1 MSGHWSSLAFLIQV
15 ISGYAELKKGRPQ
28 VVTR

>member
-1 MSGHWSSLAFLIQV
+1 MLGDWISLAFLLQV
-15 ISGYAELKKGRPQ
+15 VSGYAELKKGRPQ